1 MTAPSRFT
9 RSTHLPCPADFAFD
23 WHTRP
28 GAFERL
34 TPPWRSVDVLDGGKG
49 VTEGSQIT
57 ISLAIGPFHHTWTA
71 EHRGLVPGRSFR
83 DVQIAGPFR
92 WWEHSHLVAP
102 EGPDGCLLEDRVDF
116 TLPLGRVGGA
126 LGTKLVLRELERVFR
141 YRHDLTARDLAW
153 QWKHRG
159 AKPMNILVSGSTG
172 LVGTA
177 LLPLLTTSGH
187 DVVRLVRSK
196 SKTTS
201 RELIHW
207 DPDASYVDAAGLE
220 GIDAIVHLAGEPI
233 APGRWSPARKARI
246 RDSRVRG
253 TRLLCETIAHLT
265 NPPKTLICASAI
277 GYYGNRGD
285 EVLTETSAPGSGF
298 LAEVCRDWEAA
309 CEPARKKGLRVVHL
323 RFGVV
328 LSPAGGALAS
338 MLPPFKL
345 GLGGIIGSGGQF
357 MSCIALDDVIGSIAH
372 TLVTPALD
380 GPVNVVGPEPVTN
393 REFTKTLGAVL
404 GRPTVLPLPGFAAK
418 LALGEMADELL
429 LSSLRVQ
436 PARLLESGYEFR
448 YPTVESALRH
458 VLGK

>member
-1 MTAPSRFT
+1 V
-9 RSTHLPCPADFAFD
+9 
-23 WHTRP
+23 
-28 GAFERL
+28 EV
-34 TPPWRSVDVLDGGKG
+34 VDGDRKVA
-49 VTEGSQIT
+49 EGSQVT
-57 ISLAIGPFHHTWTA
+57 VSLGLGPFQKTWTA
-71 EHRGLVPGRSFR
+71 EHRGIVPGRSFR
-83 DVQIAGPFR
+83 DVQVAGPFR
-92 WWEHSHLVAP
+92 WWEHSHGFEPA
-102 EGPDGCLLEDRVDF
+102 GPADCVLEDRVDF
-116 TLPLGRVGGA
+116 TLPLGRAGER
-126 LGTKLVLRELERVFR
+126 LGTKFVLRELERVFR
-141 YRHDLTARDLAW
+141 YRHAVTAADLAW

-177 LLPLLTTSGH
+177 LLPLLTTGGH

-196 SKTTS
+196 SRTAS

-220 GIDAIVHLAGEPI
+220 GLDAIVHLAGEPI

-253 TRLLCETIAHLT
+253 TRLLCETIAHLV

-277 GYYGNRGD
+277 GYYGSRGD
-285 EVLTETSAPGSGF
+285 ELLTETSSPGSGF

-309 CEPARKKGLRVVHL
+309 CEPARDKGLRVVHL

-338 MLPPFKL
+338 MLPPFRL
-345 GLGGIIGSGGQF
+345 GLGGIIGSGEQF

-372 TLVTPALD
+372 ALVTTDLA
-380 GPVNVVGPEPVTN
+380 GPVNVVCPQPVTN
-393 REFTKTLGAVL
+393 REFTRTLGTIL
-404 GRPTVLPLPGFAAK
+404 GRPTVFPLPGFAAK

-429 LSSLRVQ
+429 LSSQRVK

-448 YPTVESALRH
+448 YPTVELALRH